1 MQISSIETQSEGIC
15 PCSQFLL
22 NYIHEI
28 MNLIC
33 SSNLLNIV
41 QLFITQYF
49 YIEMRQ
55 MKEKEVEDLTSQL
68 RDRDKE
74 IETLKQNMKG
84 N

>member
-1 MQISSIETQSEGIC
+1 
-15 PCSQFLL
+15 
-22 NYIHEI
+22 

-49 YIEMRQ
+49 YIEMKQ

-68 RDRDKE
+68 RDKDKE
-74 IETLKQNMKG
+74 NETLKQNLQG